1 MSSAIGINP
10 GQLASQYTQIE
21 RSAKDQQL
29 STKSSLFS
37 NQIKAFDSLKSNLSS
52 FFDDL
57 QASLKDTSSLFSNTA
72 TVSNPSALGVSATG
86 TAASGEYDVF
96 VEQLAQAH
104 QVALSFD
111 PAKALTTD
119 GELSIDLAGSAF
131 SIDFASLG
139 ADASLT
145 DVANAINSHVDNS
158 GVKASVVRSGTE
170 AFLTLTSAEPGAA
183 NQVGVSFTP
192 AADANGSDITN
203 AITNKQD
210 LTLAQDAIVKLGAN
224 SALTITSSSNKLDTV
239 IDGVTI
245 DLTQAQSPGD
255 QPIHISINQDQE
267 SSKENIQSF
276 VDKFNSLTNGIT
288 SNQYLKRDNMAA
300 GLARSLRNDF
310 QGTFEGKTLFSVGI
324 EFDRSGNLKIDNK
337 KLEEAMATNPEQ
349 LTSMLTGENGLLSK
363 LETRVEPFTKSYGL
377 MTDKK
382 QSLQASLNIVTR
394 QQKDHEVS
402 MEQVYQRYLS
412 QFTQMQQT
420 IAQLESTMGQFGG

>member
-1 MSSAIGINP
+1 
-10 GQLASQYTQIE
+10 
-21 RSAKDQQL
+21 
-29 STKSSLFS
+29 
-37 NQIKAFDSLKSNLSS
+37 
-52 FFDDL
+52 
-57 QASLKDTSSLFSNTA
+57 
-72 TVSNPSALGVSATG
+72 
-86 TAASGEYDVF
+86 
-96 VEQLAQAH
+96 
-104 QVALSFD
+104 LSFD

-131 SIDFASLG
+131 SVDFASLG

-170 AFLTLTSAEPGAA
+170 TFLTLTSAESGAA
-183 NQVGVSFTP
+183 NQVGVSFTEGT
-192 AADANGSDITN
+192 DANGSDITN

-245 DLTQAQSPGD
+245 DLTQAQSLGD
-255 QPIHISINQDQE
+255 QPIHISITQDQE

-337 KLEEAMATNPEQ
+337 KLEEAMAANPEQ

-382 QSLQASLNIVTR
+382 QSLQASLNIVNR

-420 IAQLESTMGQFGG
+420 IAQLESTMGQFGS

>member
-1 MSSAIGINP
+1 
-10 GQLASQYTQIE
+10 
-21 RSAKDQQL
+21 
-29 STKSSLFS
+29 
-37 NQIKAFDSLKSNLSS
+37 
-52 FFDDL
+52 
-57 QASLKDTSSLFSNTA
+57 
-72 TVSNPSALGVSATG
+72 
-86 TAASGEYDVF
+86 
-96 VEQLAQAH
+96 
-104 QVALSFD
+104 
-111 PAKALTTD
+111 
-119 GELSIDLAGSAF
+119 
-131 SIDFASLG
+131 
-139 ADASLT
+139 
-145 DVANAINSHVDNS
+145 
-158 GVKASVVRSGTE
+158 
-170 AFLTLTSAEPGAA
+170 
-183 NQVGVSFTP
+183 
-192 AADANGSDITN
+192 
-203 AITNKQD
+203 
-210 LTLAQDAIVKLGAN
+210 
-224 SALTITSSSNKLDTV
+224 
-239 IDGVTI
+239 
-245 DLTQAQSPGD
+245 
-255 QPIHISINQDQE
+255 
-267 SSKENIQSF
+267 QSF

-420 IAQLESTMGQFGG
+420 IAQLESTMGQFGS

>member
-1 MSSAIGINP
+1 MR
-10 GQLASQYTQIE
+10 L
-21 RSAKDQQL
+21 L
-29 STKSSLFS
+29 SW
-37 NQIKAFDSLKSNLSS
+37 
-52 FFDDL
+52 
-57 QASLKDTSSLFSNTA
+57 
-72 TVSNPSALGVSATG
+72 
-86 TAASGEYDVF
+86 
-96 VEQLAQAH
+96 
-104 QVALSFD
+104 
-111 PAKALTTD
+111 
-119 GELSIDLAGSAF
+119 
-131 SIDFASLG
+131 
-139 ADASLT
+139 
-145 DVANAINSHVDNS
+145 
-158 GVKASVVRSGTE
+158 
-170 AFLTLTSAEPGAA
+170 
-183 NQVGVSFTP
+183 
-192 AADANGSDITN
+192 
-203 AITNKQD
+203 
-210 LTLAQDAIVKLGAN
+210 AN